1 MNNIPWREL
10 LVSIGGVAIMAV
22 ALSEVYQRAIRFD
35 PGGPF
40 SGILSAVGVTGSVA
54 LTLLG
59 GGLLAAV
66 VWILAQIHDSG
77 F

>member
-1 MNNIPWREL
+1 MYDIPWREL
-10 LVSIGGVAIMAV
+10 LIGIGGVAIMAGV
-22 ALSEVYQRAIRFD
+22 VSTVYQWATHFD

-40 SGILSAVGVTGSVA
+40 SGILSAVGVTGSVT

-59 GGLLAAV
+59 GGLLTAV

>member
-10 LVSIGGVAIMAV
+10 LVGIGGVVIMAGV
-22 ALSEVYQRAIRFD
+22 VSEFYQWAIRFD
-35 PGGPF
+35 LGGPF
-40 SGILSAVGVTGSVA
+40 SGILSAVGVTGPVA

-59 GGLLAAV
+59 GGLLV
-66 VWILAQIHDSG
+66 VVGWILVQIPDSG